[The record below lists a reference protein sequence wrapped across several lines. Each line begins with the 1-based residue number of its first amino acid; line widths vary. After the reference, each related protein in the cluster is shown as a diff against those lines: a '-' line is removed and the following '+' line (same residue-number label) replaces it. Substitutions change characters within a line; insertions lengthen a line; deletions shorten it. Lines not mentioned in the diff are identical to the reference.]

1 MQDIV
6 QNYTPAKAKIYS
18 SINHLTDFTEL
29 TSWKYNTFQD
39 KNYWLQLK
47 ESCSQ
52 DAISFPIYK
61 LYDGFLNPP
70 YPVLFLP
77 SDLQRAFS

>member
-39 KNYWLQLK
+39 K
-47 ESCSQ
+47 
-52 DAISFPIYK
+52 K
-61 LYDGFLNPP
+61 LLTTAER
-70 YPVLFLP
+70 VL
-77 SDLQRAFS
+77 